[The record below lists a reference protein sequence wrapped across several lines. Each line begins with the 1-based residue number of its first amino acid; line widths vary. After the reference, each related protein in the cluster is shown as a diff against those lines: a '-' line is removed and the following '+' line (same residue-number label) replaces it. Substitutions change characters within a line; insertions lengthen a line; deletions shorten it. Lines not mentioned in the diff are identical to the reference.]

1 MTAPSPDPGA
11 MAGKGKLRLMLVDDH
26 YLVRVGLASVIGLES
41 DMEVVAEAATGDQA
55 VEVFRSARPDVTL
68 MDLRLPG
75 IGGTEAIRSIRA
87 AFPDARIIALSTFAG
102 DEEIRM
108 ALAAGALA
116 YLVKTVQP
124 EELLD
129 TIRKVAEGRRHVPP
143 DLAARLALR
152 SPRSHLSPREL
163 EVVKLMVMGKRNR
176 EIALHLDI
184 TVGTVKIH
192 VSNILVK
199 LGAADRTEA
208 VTQALQRGIVAL
220 VS

>member
-1 MTAPSPDPGA
+1 MPDP
-11 MAGKGKLRLMLVDDH
+11 LRLLLVDDH
-26 YLVRVGLASVIGLES
+26 YLVRLGLSSVIALEP
-41 DMEVVAEAATGDQA
+41 DMTVCAEAATGRHAIDQ
-55 VEVFRSARPDVTL
+55 FRAHKPDVTL
-68 MDLRLPG
+68 MDLRLPDLS
-75 IGGTEAIRSIRA
+75 GTDATRAIRA
-87 AFPDARIIALSTFAG
+87 DYPDARIIALSTFAG
-102 DEEIRM
+102 DEEIHM

-124 EELLD
+124 EELVD
-129 TIRKVAEGRRHVPP
+129 TIRKVADGQRHVPP

-163 EVVKLMVMGKRNR
+163 DVLKLMIMGKRNK
-176 EIALHLDI
+176 EIATQLDI
-184 TVGTVKIH
+184 TEGTVKIH

-220 VS
+220 TQ